1 MVMQTSPNERIMP
14 PAMKQLSSVMLSAL
28 KWLNLLSKQKCSRV
42 FLLLTNRVV
51 LLADVAVTCLATTPL
66 ETQTMPSLFLPQVF
80 HVLSLHVKQTLPDSS
95 GPFRQRLISYLL
107 VCGLSEKLRD
117 LF

>member
-51 LLADVAVTCLATTPL
+51 LLADVAVACLAATPL

-80 HVLSLHVKQTLPDSS
+80 HVLSLHVKQTLPESAGCS
-95 GPFRQRLISYLL
+95 RQVLLSYLP
-107 VCGLSEKLRD
+107 
-117 LF
+117 